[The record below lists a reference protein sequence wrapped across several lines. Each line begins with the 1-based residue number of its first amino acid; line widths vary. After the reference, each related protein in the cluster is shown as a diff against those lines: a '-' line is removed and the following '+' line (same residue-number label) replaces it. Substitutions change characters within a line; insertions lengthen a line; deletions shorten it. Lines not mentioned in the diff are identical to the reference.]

1 MGMETSSMQVYQM
14 TPLDNKREFNDVL
27 FESIDETIVALLSQE
42 VANALYSYLE
52 KIDPVSKDE
61 VPTRLD
67 ALFLT
72 LEKLFGP
79 RSSVTISKAIARK
92 LYAKLELTFPEIPDI
107 PGRRLPEYV
116 QDVKINLLGGQS

>member
-1 MGMETSSMQVYQM
+1 LGMETSSMQVYQM